1 MARRHT
7 PEQVI
12 AKVRQGQKMLNDG
25 RPMIEVIKELQVTEA
40 TWYRW
45 LQQYGSEK
53 NAGQTKAVKNLEKE
67 NARLKKLVAE
77 KELAFDI
84 LNEVAPGKILSP
96 EPRRRAVRMAQEKF
110 GASERFACNVLGQN
124 RSALRKG
131 RPMVS
136 LEEAQLRADLRVV
149 AQKYPAWGWRKA
161 RWHLLEQPRWNGVA
175 LNKKR
180 VRRLWRLE
188 GLTCKPKVRKKR
200 RSGPGAGE
208 QKRLKAEYPMHVVSF
223 DFQSDTTSCGRHI
236 RFFNV
241 IDEYSRTALAIIPRR
256 SFTATDVV
264 AALEDIIAETG
275 ITPAYVRSD
284 NGPEFTAAALI
295 NWCATAGV
303 NTAFIDPGSPWQN
316 GFAESFNA
324 QFRRE
329 QLTGEIMDTM
339 AEAIYLAEEWKEI
352 YNHERPHGSLGGM
365 TPFRHWDRW
374 TAENQLAIA

>member
-1 MARRHT
+1 
-7 PEQVI
+7 
-12 AKVRQGQKMLNDG
+12 
-25 RPMIEVIKELQVTEA
+25 
-40 TWYRW
+40 
-45 LQQYGSEK
+45 
-53 NAGQTKAVKNLEKE
+53 
-67 NARLKKLVAE
+67 
-77 KELAFDI
+77 
-84 LNEVAPGKILSP
+84 
-96 EPRRRAVRMAQEKF
+96 MAQEKF
-110 GASERFACNVLGQN
+110 GASERFACKVLSQN

-131 RPMVS
+131 RPAVS
-136 LEEAQLRADLRVV
+136 FEETQLRADLRVV

-161 RWHLLEQPRWNGVA
+161 RWHLLEQPQWDGIA

-275 ITPAYVRSD
+275 VTPAYVRSD

-339 AEAIYLAEEWKEI
+339 AEAKYLADEWKEI